1 MITAKEQSQATSIL
15 EVKDLNVSYGQS
27 RVVFDV
33 DLAVPANEV
42 SVIAGRNGA
51 GKTTLLRTIAGFL
64 RPVSGSVLLAG
75 KGITGLPPFRVVR
88 LGVKYIPQDKQ
99 VFSDLTVRENLELG
113 SYAMRD
119 WDWEIVFRYFPKLKE
134 LLDRKGAHLSGGER
148 QMLMIGRALLG
159 KTRLLLLDEPMEGLA
174 PVVVQ
179 NLVSTLRQLRQ
190 NLSLVLVE
198 QNLQVVREL
207 ADRVY
212 LMKEGKIVA
221 EITSRH
227 EIDNLT
233 FEKEL

>member
-1 MITAKEQSQATSIL
+1 MTTEKAKSQATAIL
-15 EVKDLNVSYGQS
+15 EAKGLNVSYGQS
-27 RVVFDV
+27 RVLFDV
-33 DLAVPANEV
+33 DVTFPANEV

-64 RPVSGSVLLAG
+64 RPLSGSVLLAG
-75 KGITGLPPFRVVR
+75 QNIVGLAPFRVVR

-119 WDWEIVFRYFPKLKE
+119 WEWEKVFKYFPKLQE
-134 LLDRKGAHLSGGER
+134 LLNRKGAHLSGGER

-179 NLVSTLRQLRQ
+179 NLVETLRQLREDI
-190 NLSLVLVE
+190 SLVLVE
-198 QNLQVVREL
+198 QNLQIVREL

-212 LMKEGKIVA
+212 LMKEGRIVA
-221 EITSRH
+221 EISARE